1 MPLGSETFSGDCI
14 HDPYRCDS
22 ATMPF
27 QIKPF
32 QNHQS
37 QLNQRSGKKSGRQ
50 RRHSANP
57 ANPSANPS
65 IGSAAT
71 PPDSSQSPSK
81 RTRVGR
87 RSPLGLFFLLLLWSI
102 ILGLGLAQAATPF
115 SSPSSPSSLSGTPGA
130 RNATTIAQA
139 FEPDPEGLTDPVP
152 PELQLGQ
159 ALYLENCA
167 TCHVALPPA
176 VMPTESWR
184 VILTQPTHYGAQITP
199 PVQPGLQIIW
209 NYVSLYSRPLNQDE
223 PVPYR
228 LRSSRYFRALH
239 PDVEFGD
246 RISVRSC
253 ASCHPAAE
261 QFNYRRLSAEWETVP

>member
-1 MPLGSETFSGDCI
+1 MPFRSK
-14 HDPYRCDS
+14 
-22 ATMPF
+22 PF
-27 QIKPF
+27 QI
-32 QNHQS
+32 NQS
-37 QLNQRSGKKSGRQ
+37 QLNQRSGKKSGRRIHTTQ
-50 RRHSANP
+50 ANQ
-57 ANPSANPS
+57 S

-71 PPDSSQSPSK
+71 PPDSPPPPSK

-87 RSPLGLFFLLLLWSI
+87 RSPLGLFLLLLLWSI
-102 ILGLGLAQAATPF
+102 ILGLGLAQAATPL
-115 SSPSSPSSLSGTPGA
+115 SSLSPLSRDTT
-130 RNATTIAQA
+130 TTIAQA

-176 VMPTESWR
+176 VMPTESWQ

-209 NYVSLYSRPLNQDE
+209 NYVSVYSRPLKEDE

-228 LRSSRYFRALH
+228 LRSSRYFKALH

-246 RISVRSC
+246 RVSVRSC
-253 ASCHPAAE
+253 VSCHPAAE
-261 QFNYRRLSAEWETVP
+261 QFNYRRLTAEWETVP